1 MFSNKILSKLFI
13 GITVAFL
20 CWLIPLLY
28 FVISYPEVEW
38 DWSMINTDDSQFPR
52 SIAWGTATAAHQ
64 VEENNINNNWYQ
76 WELQF
81 DENNVSRI
89 HNGDR
94 SALTADHWNRY
105 LEDIKLMV
113 QFPLQIHWLISGSS
127 REPAC

>member
-1 MFSNKILSKLFI
+1 MFSNKIVSKIFVSLAVI
-13 GITVAFL
+13 LL
-20 CWLIPLLY
+20 CWLTTILY

-52 SIAWGTATAAHQ
+52 SFAWGTATAAHQ
-64 VEENNINNNWYQ
+64 VEGNNINNNWYQ

-94 SALTADHWNRY
+94 SALAADHWNRY
-105 LEDIKLMV
+105 PEDIKLMKES
-113 QFPLQIHWLISGSS
+113 LKILILKK
-127 REPAC
+127 

>member
-1 MFSNKILSKLFI
+1 MFSNKIVSKLF
-13 GITVAFL
+13 VSLAVVLL
-20 CWLIPLLY
+20 CWLTTILY

-52 SIAWGTATAAHQ
+52 SFAWGTATAAHQ
-64 VEENNINNNWYQ
+64 VEGNNINNNWYQ

-94 SALTADHWNRY
+94 SA
-105 LEDIKLMV
+105 
-113 QFPLQIHWLISGSS
+113 
-127 REPAC
+127 